1 MSGKHPVFG
10 RRPLARCI
18 APSVA
23 GTALLALLAMPA
35 QPLMSM
41 PHNPVARVE
50 EDWRLVLNEPNG
62 LLNAPQ
68 FHTAF
73 SPLGGV
79 DGPHVLM
86 TWNYQDAAE
95 AIPGGVQMQAW
106 DGDNMVQAKDLGSGV
121 LSQVAESITW
131 TQRMV
136 MTPSGVRGSIED
148 GSSSTWG
155 SFGGMGWHAD
165 IAAPTGDLNGYDTA
179 ESVHNSWITYGSNRV
194 SLLVIE
200 EVRRYAADGTLLYV
214 DSTPKVVFELASEE

>member
-10 RRPLARCI
+10 RRSLARCV
-18 APSVA
+18 APGVA
-23 GTALLALLAMPA
+23 GTAMLALLAAPV

-41 PHNPVARVE
+41 PSSPVAKVE

-68 FHTAF
+68 FHTAI

-79 DGPHVLM
+79 DGPHVLI

-95 AIPGGVQMQAW
+95 AIPGGIQMQGW
-106 DGDNMVQAKDLGSGV
+106 DGDNMEQAKDLGDGV
-121 LSQVAESITW
+121 LSQVAESVTW
-131 TQRMV
+131 TQRMS
-136 MTPSGVRGSIED
+136 MTSSGVRVRIVD

-155 SFGGMGWHAD
+155 SFGGWGWFVD
-165 IAAPTGDLNGYDTA
+165 VPAPTGDLNGYSTG
-179 ESVHNSWITYGSNRV
+179 ESMQNSWITYGSNRV

-200 EVRRYAADGTLLYV
+200 QVRRYAADGTLLSV
-214 DSTPKVVFELASEE
+214 DSTPKVVFELSEE